1 MPSVFITGTDTD
13 SGKTLVTLGLM
24 HALQQKGLRVNGM
37 KPVAAGVSEIDSEA
51 VNEDA
56 QLIRLQS
63 SRQLPYELVNPHL
76 FEPAIAPHIAAQQV
90 DRTIDFKPVK
100 AAFYEIEKQ
109 SELVVVEGAGG
120 WLVPLNEQQDVADIA
135 VHMNLPVILVVGL
148 KLGCINHAR
157 LSMQAI
163 QARGCRV
170 MGWVGSQ
177 IDPEMMNV
185 DENIKT
191 LKQYLPVQC
200 LGVVPWLEERDT
212 ETVAGYIDSEALI
225 DLVTVI
231 PSVAEGS

>member
-1 MPSVFITGTDTD
+1 MPAVFITGTDTD